1 VLLEWRNRGHK
12 HRPKS
17 CEPNSQN
24 GTLFGRR
31 TNRLRI
37 FGGHSSRCYVAGIII
52 LAASLVTAGRLDEP
66 VRAQAAMPDA
76 NVAMNLKALCTL
88 EGTGVAQSIS
98 LARSDRAS
106 YDLVK
111 TGPAYFDPCLFHLHG
126 RRISAEPR
134 DDKTPWTQGDII
146 SAEDLSKLISSSRGA
161 KPVILQVGIEGLY
174 REAHIPDAIFAGP
187 AAEPEGLD
195 LLKSKVKGIA
205 RTREL
210 VLYCGCCPWKDCPN
224 IRPAFVALQQIGFK
238 KVKLLNIPTDF
249 HQDWINKGFPTMRT

>member
-1 VLLEWRNRGHK
+1 M
-12 HRPKS
+12 
-17 CEPNSQN
+17 
-24 GTLFGRR
+24 
-31 TNRLRI
+31 RI

-249 HQDWINKGFPTMRT
+249 HQDWINKGFPTMRS